1 MKILVIGDSM
11 IKYLKEYLSDEK
23 LDVVSYP
30 GATIDRIT
38 SKVSMIERKYDCFLV
53 HVGTNNIQLDSVEVI
68 LQKYKLLIKEILQIN
83 PKAKV
88 ICSSLIPRGIN
99 YFQKDFWTTKDD
111 IEILNHKI
119 DSINNELKSL
129 CSDHE
134 ALVFCS
140 SSKSTWYGFLG
151 YDGLHLNRRGNHHLS
166 DLFYDVL
173 KSFIS
178 LENASKKIKM
188 CHSVVPDLLDSTEF
202 PPLSCSEQP
211 PLLPSS
217 LKHTFV
223 TKRYPSSQWIAAQSP
238 ASACPVLLPASTSC
252 QVSHSVSSLP
262 VASLVPPSLPVA
274 SSIPPSLPVASSIP
288 PSLPVA
294 SSVPPSLPVASSLP
308 PSLPVA
314 SSLPPSLPV
323 AS

>member
-1 MKILVIGDSM
+1 MKILVIGDSI
-11 IKYLKEYLSDEK
+11 IKYLKEYLSDEN

-99 YFQKDFWTTKDD
+99 YFKKDFWTTKDD
-111 IEILNHKI
+111 IRILNHKI
-119 DSINNELKSL
+119 DLINNELKSL

-166 DLFYDVL
+166 NLFYDVL

-178 LENASKKIKM
+178 LENASEKIKM

-252 QVSHSVSSLP
+252 QVSLSVSSLP
-262 VASLVPPSLPVA
+262 VASLVP
-274 SSIPPSLPVASSIP
+274 
-288 PSLPVA
+288 
-294 SSVPPSLPVASSLP
+294 
-308 PSLPVA
+308 
-314 SSLPPSLPV
+314 
-323 AS
+323 

>member
-1 MKILVIGDSM
+1 
-11 IKYLKEYLSDEK
+11 
-23 LDVVSYP
+23 
-30 GATIDRIT
+30 
-38 SKVSMIERKYDCFLV
+38 
-53 HVGTNNIQLDSVEVI
+53 
-68 LQKYKLLIKEILQIN
+68 
-83 PKAKV
+83 
-88 ICSSLIPRGIN
+88 
-99 YFQKDFWTTKDD
+99 
-111 IEILNHKI
+111 
-119 DSINNELKSL
+119 
-129 CSDHE
+129 

-166 DLFYDVL
+166 NLFYDVL

-178 LENASKKIKM
+178 LENASEKIKM
-188 CHSVVPDLLDSTEF
+188 CHSVPDLLDSTEF

-252 QVSHSVSSLP
+252 QVSLSVS
-262 VASLVPPSLPVA
+262 
-274 SSIPPSLPVASSIP
+274 SLPVASSIP

-294 SSVPPSLPVASSLP
+294 SSVPPSLTLLSSVPPSLPLLSSVP
-308 PSLPVA
+308 PSLPVLLPVPP
-314 SSLPPSLPV
+314 SLPLLSPVPPSLPV
-323 AS
+323 SSPVPPSLPVSS